1 MALRFDFQ
9 GKRVILT
16 GATGDV
22 GKELVR
28 GFLDAGA
35 KIVATGRSSE
45 KLRLIRGPEEM
56 MKKIT
61 CDLGNFD
68 EVNAMSKEAI
78 AWLGG
83 CDIFIHSAANMLVKD
98 PLSLDA
104 SDWRRA
110 LRVNLLAPYFCIQG
124 VMPALRDS
132 PAGRI
137 ILYGSGA
144 GKSGGLGQNLTYGA
158 SKGGILAMTFNL
170 ARELAKTKVT
180 VNCLVPGPIDGPLMR
195 EFGPDLYNKALA
207 KHPMGRFAMAS
218 ELVPATLFLA
228 SEEAAHITGEAL
240 DVNGGYFTD

>member
-1 MALRFDFQ
+1 MPLRFDFH

-22 GKELVR
+22 GKTLVR
-28 GFLDAGA
+28 AFLDTGA
-35 KIVATGRSSE
+35 KLAATGRSPE
-45 KLRLIRGPEEM
+45 KLRLIGGPEEM
-56 MKKIT
+56 LKKLP
-61 CDLGNFD
+61 CDFENFA
-68 EVNAMSKEAI
+68 EVKVMLQEAI

-83 CDIFIHSAANMLVKD
+83 CDVLVCTTANMLVKD
-98 PLSLDA
+98 PLSLNEF
-104 SDWRRA
+104 DWRRA
-110 LRVNLLAPYFCIQG
+110 LNVNLLAPYFCIQG
-124 VMPALRDS
+124 VMPALMQS
-132 PAGRI
+132 PSGRI
-137 ILYGSGA
+137 ILFGSGA
-144 GKSGGLGQNLTYGA
+144 GKSGGLGHNLTYGA

-207 KHPMGRFAMAS
+207 KHPMGRFAKAS
-218 ELVPATLFLA
+218 ELAPATLFLA